1 MSENSIELENL
12 HMFNLCDCDYVV
24 ARDLDDAWTL
34 YTAHTGE
41 RRDDHD
47 DDPGAAY
54 QIPDDK
60 VYELYIDSS
69 GEACEQGD
77 DDAKLESDTALG
89 WSRRLGRGY
98 AFGTEY

>member
-1 MSENSIELENL
+1 MTEEHEKSETL
-12 HMFNLCDCDYVV
+12 HLFNLCDYDYVV
-24 ARDLDDAWTL
+24 ARDLDDAWEL

-41 RRDDHD
+41 KRDDHA

-60 VYELYIDSS
+60 AYELYIDGS
-69 GEACEQGD
+69 GEACEMGD
-77 DDAKLESDTALG
+77 PGAKLETDTAVG
-89 WSRRLGRGY
+89 WARRLGRGY